1 VNVTMEKTR
10 AKSLLASVSPEEA
23 QLRRDLAAAY
33 RLIAMYGWDDM
44 IATHLSARV
53 INENGED
60 DFLINPIG
68 MFFEEITASSLIKV
82 NMKGDVLHDTPYEVN
97 RAGFI
102 IHSAVHAARADA
114 RCVIHLHTHDGIA
127 VSMLEEGLLP
137 LNQTAMLVADQVA
150 YHEFEG
156 VAFHEEERERLAH
169 DLGDKPLMML
179 RNHGTLAVGGSI
191 AQAFVLMY
199 MLETSCTVQIRAQG
213 TGRPIHQPDAQAV
226 AKTAEMSRR
235 PNGMAY
241 ADTLAWPPLLRKL
254 DRVNPGYDA

>member
-1 VNVTMEKTR
+1 
-10 AKSLLASVSPEEA
+10 
-23 QLRRDLAAAY
+23 
-33 RLIAMYGWDDM
+33 M

-53 INENGED
+53 IDDNGSD
-60 DFLINPIG
+60 TFLINPLG

-82 NMKGDVLHDTPYEVN
+82 NMNGDVLHDTPYEVN

-137 LNQTAMLVADQVA
+137 LNQTAMLVADQIA
-150 YHEFEG
+150 YHDFEG
-156 VAFHEEERERLAH
+156 IAFHEEERERLAT

-199 MLETSCTVQIRAQG
+199 MLETSCTVQIRAQS
-213 TGRPIHQPDAQAV
+213 TARPIRQPDAQSV
-226 AKTAEMSRR
+226 AKVFEMARR
-235 PNGMAY
+235 PNAMAY

>member
-1 VNVTMEKTR
+1 MTTLTAVPLQTQPAHED
-10 AKSLLASVSPEEA
+10 EA
-23 QLRRDLAAAY
+23 RIRRDLAAAY
-33 RLIAMYGWDDM
+33 RLVALHGWDDLV
-44 IATHLSARV
+44 ATHISARLP
-53 INENGED
+53 GEEEA
-60 DFLINPIG
+60 FLINPFG
-68 MFFEEITASSLIKV
+68 VLFEEITASSLVKI
-82 NMKGDVLHDTPYEVN
+82 NAKGEILSPTPHPIN
-97 RAGFI
+97 QAGFV
-102 IHSAVHAARADA
+102 IHSAVHMGRPDA
-114 RCVIHLHTHDGIA
+114 GCVIHLHTVDGVA
-127 VSMLEEGLLP
+127 VSMLEGGLLP

-156 VAFHEEERERLAH
+156 VAFHEEERARLAA

-199 MLETSCTVQIRAQG
+199 MMETSCTVQIRAQG
-213 TGRPIHQPDAQAV
+213 TGRPIHQPDAKAV

>member
-1 VNVTMEKTR
+1 MNVALDKTPVR
-10 AKSLLASVSPEEA
+10 SLLDTVSPEEA
-23 QLRRDLAAAY
+23 RLRRDLAAAY
-33 RLIAMYGWDDM
+33 RLIALFGWDDM

-53 INENGED
+53 IDDNGSD
-60 DFLINPIG
+60 TFLINPLG
-68 MFFEEITASSLIKV
+68 MFFEEITASSLIKM
-82 NMKGDVLHDTPYEVN
+82 NMNGDVLHDTPYEVN

-127 VSMLEEGLLP
+127 VSMLEDGLLP

-150 YHEFEG
+150 YHDFEG
-156 VAFHEEERERLAH
+156 VAFHEEERERLAT

-199 MLETSCTVQIRAQG
+199 LLETSCTVQIRAQG
-213 TGRPIHQPDAQAV
+213 AGRPIRQPDTQSV
-226 AKTAEMSRR
+226 TKVFEMSRR
-235 PNGMAY
+235 PNAMAY

-254 DRVNPGYDA
+254 DRANPGYDA

>member
-1 VNVTMEKTR
+1 VNVTLGK
-10 AKSLLASVSPEEA
+10 KPISSLLDTVSAEEA

-33 RLIAMYGWDDM
+33 RLIALYGWDDM

-53 INENGED
+53 IENGED
-60 DFLINPIG
+60 AFLINPLG

-82 NMKGDVLHDTPYEVN
+82 NMNGDVLHDTPYEVN

-102 IHSAVHAARADA
+102 IHSAVHLARPDA

-156 VAFHEEERERLAH
+156 VAFQEEERERLAA
-169 DLGDKPLMML
+169 DLGDKPLLML

-199 MLETSCTVQIRAQG
+199 MLETSCTIQIRAQG
-213 TGRPIHQPDAQAV
+213 TGRPIHQPDLKAV
-226 AKTAEMSRR
+226 AATAVMSQR

-254 DRVNPGYDA
+254 DRANPGYDA

>member
-1 VNVTMEKTR
+1 M
-10 AKSLLASVSPEEA
+10 ADGSMAPSISLRGKVSEEEWQA
-23 QLRRDLAAAY
+23 RVDLAALY
-33 RLIAMYGWDDM
+33 RLVALYGWDDM

-102 IHSAVHAARADA
+102 IHSAVHAARPDA

-156 VAFHEEERERLAH
+156 VALHEEERERLAT
-169 DLGDKPLMML
+169 DLGDKPLMIL

-199 MLETSCTVQIRAQG
+199 LLETSCTVQVRAQG
-213 TGRPIHQPDAQAV
+213 TGRPIHQPDPHAV
-226 AKTAEMSRR
+226 AQTAAMSSR

-254 DRVNPGYDA
+254 DRVNPGYEA